1 MLKEKKNVTKIK
13 SHYIHQYEIQ
23 QERLRRKKKRLK
35 TRLILL
41 AMIVFLIIGSMTTY
55 HFSQRDLRQAK
66 VEQYDQLQNEL
77 KTLKKQENSLKEEIQ
92 LLNDEE
98 YLLDLARTNYFFSK
112 KGEIIFT
119 HDEDDPSN

>member
-1 MLKEKKNVTKIK
+1 MLKEKKTVTKIN
-13 SHYIHQYEIQ
+13 SHYIQQYEVQ

-41 AMIVFLIIGSMTTY
+41 ATVVLLIVGSMTTY

-66 VEQYDQLQNEL
+66 TEQYDQLQNEL
-77 KTLKKQENSLKEEIQ
+77 KVLKKQESSLKEEIQ

-119 HDEDDPSN
+119 HDKDDSSN